1 MGMTDTTTHATGTGG
16 DGGGVK
22 DAAQDRA
29 RQVADQA
36 QQVAGQAKGTLREQ
50 VDQRSRDA
58 GSRVSATA
66 QDVRSVGD
74 ELRKQGKEGPAKL
87 ADRAAERAE
96 HLGGYLEDTSG
107 EQLLQDLED
116 AARKNPWAVV
126 LGGLAVGFAAS
137 RVLKASSSERYAS
150 RQGTGSPREPRP
162 LPPSPPVAR
171 TPRAPVAPP
180 PPPVTTPPIPAPTGG
195 AL

>member
-1 MGMTDTTTHATGTGG
+1 MGMTDTTTHATGPGD

-58 GSRVSATA
+58 GGRVSATA

-96 HLGGYLEDTSG
+96 RLGGYLEDTSG
-107 EQLLQDLED
+107 DQLLQDLED
-116 AARKNPWAVV
+116 AARRNPWAVA

-150 RQGTGSPREPRP
+150 RQATGSPLEPRP

-180 PPPVTTPPIPAPTGG
+180 PPPVATPPIPEPTGG

>member
-16 DGGGVK
+16 DGGAVK

-58 GSRVSATA
+58 GGRVSATA

-96 HLGGYLEDTSG
+96 RLGGYLEDTSG
-107 EQLLQDLED
+107 DQLLQDLED
-116 AARKNPWAVV
+116 AARRNPWAVA

-150 RQGTGSPREPRP
+150 RQATGSPLEPRP

-180 PPPVTTPPIPAPTGG
+180 PPPVATPPIPEPTGG

>member
-58 GSRVSATA
+58 GGRVSATA

-87 ADRAAERAE
+87 ADRAAERVE
-96 HLGGYLEDTSG
+96 RLGGYLEDTSG
-107 EQLLQDLED
+107 DQLLQDLED
-116 AARKNPWAVV
+116 AARRNPWAVA

-150 RQGTGSPREPRP
+150 RQATGSPREPRP

-180 PPPVTTPPIPAPTGG
+180 PPPVATPPIPEPTGG